1 MTVFDTAMNDPN
13 PSDRDLIR
21 MYRAFSQEMWCAGW
35 LGDPEG
41 MGDDFIKWLRD
52 DYAKYR
58 SQTEEWELLDFEVA
72 GLPALRRLYAEAFG
86 AGQLEDRTEGVIDSN
101 SPPSY
106 RTIEIPEAIAIKV
119 TDESLAAELH
129 DGRTISVP
137 LSWYPRLTHAT
148 PEERDNWE
156 LIGTGE
162 GIHWPDLDE
171 DISVEMLLAGVPSGE
186 SPGGFKRWL
195 EAKEA
200 GLPVNIYEIK
210 PAVSEDI

>member
-1 MTVFDTAMNDPN
+1 MTAFDTAMNDPN
-13 PSDRDLIR
+13 QSGRKLIT

-41 MGDDFIKWLRD
+41 MGDDFVKWLRD
-52 DYAKYR
+52 DYAEYR
-58 SQTEEWELLDFEVA
+58 SRIEEWEPLDFEVA
-72 GLPALRRLYAEAFG
+72 ALPVLRRLYDEAFG
-86 AGQLEDRTEGVIDSN
+86 AGHLEDWTGGVASSN
-101 SPPSY
+101 FPPSN
-106 RTIEIPEAIAIKV
+106 RGMEIPGAITIKV
-119 TDESLAAELH
+119 TDESLTAELA

-137 LSWYPRLTHAT
+137 LAWYPRLVHAT
-148 PEERDNWE
+148 QEERDNWE

-171 DISVEMLLAGVPSGE
+171 DISVEMLLAGVQSGE
-186 SPGGFKRWL
+186 SPSGFKRWL

-210 PAVSEDI
+210 PAASEDI

>member
-1 MTVFDTAMNDPN
+1 MTVFDTAVNDPN
-13 PSDRDLIR
+13 PSDRDLIK
-21 MYRAFSQEMWCAGW
+21 MYRAFSEEMWCAGW
-35 LGDPEG
+35 IGGPES

-106 RTIEIPEAIAIKV
+106 RTIEVPEAIAIKV
-119 TDESLAAELH
+119 TDESLTAELS

-137 LSWYPRLTHAT
+137 LAWYPRLVHAIQ
-148 PEERDNWE
+148 EERDNWE
-156 LIGTGE
+156 LIGTGV

-171 DISVEMLLAGVPSGE
+171 DISIEGFLAGWPSRE
-186 SPGGFKRWL
+186 NQWSFNQWL
-195 EAKEA
+195 DARQ
-200 GLPVNIYEIK
+200 
-210 PAVSEDI
+210 